1 MPYVIHH
8 NDHDGKCSA
17 AIVMNEL
24 LPVFVKDQIVCIE
37 YNYGYNVNW
46 DEVLNPENFLPNGKE
61 ICYIVDVALNDTIFN
76 VIKMLVEHNV
86 KVVHIDHH
94 QGTLDY
100 LGKDGV
106 SDILSS
112 ENVIQF
118 YRMDIS
124 ATMLCWVYSC
134 MTEEERQ
141 RPMEIEFDFT
151 PTYSHVMINL
161 NDKGK
166 AREYRINPGVFYI
179 DDYDIWRHSS
189 PTTMEFHYGLMT
201 VLDTNP
207 KLDKLWGDILY
218 GNERVL
224 KPFIDKGSAIF
235 EYKKMEYE
243 RILKRGKSITIHT
256 PKDVF
261 PSGTAL
267 GFIVNNP
274 CDSFMF
280 ESIKKDY
287 DVCIAYWCDDKN
299 NKWRYS
305 FRSSDTSMFD
315 CNKFAQ
321 LFGGSGHELSSGC
334 VSTTMLEFE

>member
-46 DEVLNPENFLPNGKE
+46 DEVLNPEKFLPNGKE

-76 VIKMLVEHNV
+76 VIKMLVENNV
-86 KVVHIDHH
+86 QVVHIDHH

-166 AREYRINPGVFYI
+166 ARMKTILSDIILDNFAVFIIVGQTNLRKIGLPDSAVPRKSAVRVGFKKTGINKIFAVIQNFCVRARKLFRFVSVA
-179 DDYDIWRHSS
+179 DI
-189 PTTMEFHYGLMT
+189 
-201 VLDTNP
+201 
-207 KLDKLWGDILY
+207 
-218 GNERVL
+218 
-224 KPFIDKGSAIF
+224 
-235 EYKKMEYE
+235 
-243 RILKRGKSITIHT
+243 GKN
-256 PKDVF
+256 
-261 PSGTAL
+261 A
-267 GFIVNNP
+267 
-274 CDSFMF
+274 
-280 ESIKKDY
+280 
-287 DVCIAYWCDDKN
+287 AW
-299 NKWRYS
+299 
-305 FRSSDTSMFD
+305 
-315 CNKFAQ
+315 
-321 LFGGSGHELSSGC
+321 
-334 VSTTMLEFE
+334 